1 VEPPTNGAITD
12 DLRALSH
19 GERNAGFQLI
29 VHRVGEVHQRQ
40 YDLHLDAHLRD
51 RWTPM
56 ESNPDVLFEA
66 AIVVCYYGPTLSR
79 ITDHEMRSIG
89 IS

>member
-1 VEPPTNGAITD
+1 MTD
-12 DLRALSH
+12 DLRALSQ
-19 GERNAGFQLI
+19 GERSAGFEFI
-29 VHRVGEVHQRQ
+29 IHRVGEVHQRQ
-40 YDLHLDAHLRD
+40 HDPHLDAHLGD

-66 AIVVCYYGPTLSR
+66 AIVVCYYGLTLSR

-89 IS
+89 VS